1 MYQAK
6 ISLTEPLVEFLS
18 SYEVYGFKDKSSMV
32 RAALA
37 QLQRELELHQ
47 LKESAELY
55 AELYADDAELQEMTE
70 TALEEWPE

>member
-6 ISLTEPLVEFLS
+6 ISLTEPLAEFLS

-37 QLQRELELHQ
+37 QLQRELELQQ

-55 AELYADDAELQEMTE
+55 AGLYADDAELQEMTE